1 MRVQNRTSGPSCY
14 DVGMRMIL
22 AIVALTAI
30 AGPSMAQSI
39 LVLPEPDG
47 TYLIVPPQGFSTT
60 VLSLPD
66 GQGWLVI
73 PSRPDGRST
82 SVLPLRGAA
91 PTTALPFSAATPC
104 CPGQP
109 GPRP

>member
-1 MRVQNRTSGPSCY
+1 
-14 DVGMRMIL
+14 MIL
-22 AIVALTAI
+22 AIAALTVI

-47 TYLIVPPQGFSTT
+47 TYLLVPPKGLSTT
-60 VLSLPD
+60 VLSLPG

-82 SVLPLRGAA
+82 S
-91 PTTALPFSAATPC
+91 ALPPPGAPPTPFAPLSAATPC

-109 GPRP
+109 APRP